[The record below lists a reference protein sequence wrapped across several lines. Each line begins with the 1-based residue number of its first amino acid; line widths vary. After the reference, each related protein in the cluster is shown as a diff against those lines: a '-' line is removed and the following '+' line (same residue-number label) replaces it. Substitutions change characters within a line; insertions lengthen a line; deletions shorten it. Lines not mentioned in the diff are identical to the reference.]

1 MLPRLAMSGGSS
13 MAKAETLMA
22 PNSAAATK
30 TLFINTPPFQITAE
44 RNALVR
50 SSRGAPNTSEARP
63 CSTIAPWSM

>member
-1 MLPRLAMSGGSS
+1 MAISAGSS
-13 MAKAETLMA
+13 IANAETVMT
-22 PNSAAATK
+22 PKSAAATQS
-30 TLFINTPPFQITAE
+30 LFINTPPSQITAE